1 MQHTNKHAIKRR
13 PGASDSE
20 RSMYMKV
27 SIVEGCIGCGMC
39 AGTCPEVFRMQD
51 DGTAEVYHQ
60 PETQDEPLAKEAAE
74 GCPVGVIVIE

>member
-1 MQHTNKHAIKRR
+1 
-13 PGASDSE
+13 
-20 RSMYMKV
+20 MKV

-74 GCPVGVIVIE
+74 GCPVSVIVIE